1 LVPATVRD
9 IHAGSGD
16 EPAGPS
22 VDNAARKASVGLEFV
37 LTACLAEGPLLQDV
51 RVRVA
56 FGWRHLDRRAEREA
70 SAARVERA
78 SITSLDDRLTA
89 PTAGSWELR
98 TATLHTLDPPEATS
112 I

>member
-1 LVPATVRD
+1 L
-9 IHAGSGD
+9 
-16 EPAGPS
+16 
-22 VDNAARKASVGLEFV
+22 VGLELV
-37 LTACLAEGPLLQDV
+37 LTACLREKPLLHDV

-56 FGWRHLDRRAEREA
+56 FGRRHLDRRAERES
-70 SAARVERA
+70 SAARVERG

-98 TATLHTLDPPEATS
+98 TATLHALDTPEATS